1 MEMKERY
8 QHTVYN
14 CLYYIVFLPRVD
26 KRKAYVNLRKNIGS
40 ILRRLCEYKGV
51 EIVRANASLNYI
63 FMVVKIPPKLSV
75 AQFMG
80 YLKGK
85 SAIMIFERYANI
97 DIDNSQRT
105 FWMRGY
111 LVSTTE
117 ITDDE
122 IEEYVRR
129 QEMSNFM

>member
-26 KRKAYVNLRKNIGS
+26 KRKVYVNLRKNIGS

-51 EIVRANASLNYI
+51 EIIRANANSNYI

-75 AQFMG
+75 SQFMG

-111 LVSTTE
+111 YVSTTE
-117 ITDDE
+117 ITVDE
-122 IEEYVRR
+122 IEEYARR